1 MHIKKERCRISETL
15 FLKTV
20 NNLNNSKSD
29 MDVNSYEQDKPKVMV
44 IDDED
49 SVLKT
54 TELILE
60 DEGYQVELCTTGKEA
75 INKLNNDI
83 NAVVLDIN
91 MPDLSGLQV
100 FEKIKAKN
108 PYVPIIFHTGSVTHK
123 DDRRDIRRQFRPHAY
138 IVKGSDPEQLLDTVV
153 SAVES
158 YGNILRNVKLSEELY
173 KELKQSSNKLKTN
186 IEGTIHAMA
195 LTVEMRDPYTAGHQ
209 RQVANLASA
218 IAREMGI
225 PTEQVDG
232 IHMAGIIHDI
242 GKLHIPSEILCKSGQ
257 LTQPE
262 FGMIKTHPQAGY
274 DILKTIEFQWPI
286 AEFVLQ
292 HHERM
297 DGSGYPSGLS
307 GDNILIEA
315 RILSVADVV
324 DAIVPHR
331 PYRPALGIDKAL
343 EEISKHREVLYDSN
357 VVDACLNIIT
367 EKKSSNLNQFVYKS
381 KIQLPPHPP
390 LSPRGEG

>member
-1 MHIKKERCRISETL
+1 
-15 FLKTV
+15 
-20 NNLNNSKSD
+20 
-29 MDVNSYEQDKPKVMV
+29 MDVNSYKQDKPKVMV

-91 MPDLSGLQV
+91 MPGLSGLQV

-108 PYVPIIFHTGSVTHK
+108 PYVPIIFHTGSVTHT

-218 IAREMGI
+218 IAKEMGI
-225 PTEQVDG
+225 PTEQIDG

-257 LTQPE
+257 LTQLE

-357 VVDACLNIIT
+357 VVDACLSIIT
-367 EKKSSNLNQFVYKS
+367 KKGFKF
-381 KIQLPPHPP
+381 K
-390 LSPRGEG
+390 